1 MVSME
6 DNYAT
11 LNAEEQTTIVQL
23 KMTQVI
29 SLFSFGV
36 QGVVKFL
43 ALPQNGKA
51 LPVGEEGPL
60 TAPA

>member
-51 LPVGEEGPL
+51 LPVGEEGL